1 MTVEKRRVTPEI
13 RDAIRKAYG
22 DGSRVSL
29 ADVARQFGFSVPT
42 ISNVVNNHT
51 RARAIL
57 AQAEPAPGAE
67 GE

>member
-1 MTVEKRRVTPEI
+1 MTVEKRRVTPDI

-51 RARAIL
+51 RVMVVKAKSST
-57 AQAEPAPGAE
+57 E
-67 GE
+67 GGR